1 MFFHFAV
8 TDLFVIIVPCSGGS
22 VEVLLKEGEDKC
34 AEVLPKE
41 GEDKCVV
48 AGVAVGVVAL
58 VKAVDVAMCEKGNVE
73 KSAEQLDKELD
84 NYHSGAM
91 NVD

>member
-22 VEVLLKEGEDKC
+22 VEVLLKEGADKC

-58 VKAVDVAMCEKGNVE
+58 VKAVDVAMCARETWRN
-73 KSAEQLDKELD
+73 QLNNWTRSSTTTIL
-84 NYHSGAM
+84 AR
-91 NVD
+91 

>member
-22 VEVLLKEGEDKC
+22 VEVLLKEGEVKC

-41 GEDKCVV
+41 EEDKCMV
-48 AGVAVGVVAL
+48 AGVAVGIVAL
-58 VKAVDVAMCEKGNVE
+58 VKAVEVAMCERETWRN
-73 KSAEQLDKELD
+73 QLNNWTRSLTTTIL
-84 NYHSGAM
+84 
-91 NVD
+91 VR

>member
-34 AEVLPKE
+34 
-41 GEDKCVV
+41 VV

-58 VKAVDVAMCEKGNVE
+58 VKAVDVAMCARETWRN
-73 KSAEQLDKELD
+73 QLNNWTRSLTITIL
-84 NYHSGAM
+84 
-91 NVD
+91 VR

>member
-1 MFFHFAV
+1 
-8 TDLFVIIVPCSGGS
+8 

-58 VKAVDVAMCEKGNVE
+58 AKAVDVAMCARETWRNQRNNWTRSLTTTILVR
-73 KSAEQLDKELD
+73 
-84 NYHSGAM
+84 
-91 NVD
+91 